1 MNDIN
6 NNSEKQSITSKF
18 KASFASRKFKGGA
31 YATIIS
37 VVVIVLIILV
47 NVFVTELN
55 LKIDVSN
62 QNMYTLTGESKDY
75 VKGIKD
81 DITIYYIA
89 QSGKEDAS
97 IKEMIEKYASY
108 SSHIKI
114 EYKDPV
120 LYPKFA
126 SEYTDAELTENSVLV
141 VNNTNGRAKYVD
153 NADMFISD
161 VDYQTYQTYVSAID
175 VEGQVT
181 SALQYVTTQ
190 NLPIMYMV
198 EGHGETAISD
208 TLASSIAKVNVKTN
222 TLSTLTA
229 ESIPEDC
236 SILLMN
242 GPQTDYSEDEDKMIK
257 DYIAKGGDAIVLLD
271 YSVKGL
277 KNLKGLMEYYGIN
290 FVDGIVLESKQGYY
304 MGQYVNNLVPNI
316 ESHDITTDIKTD
328 KESIVVPTAVGIVKS
343 DSARSSITIDPI
355 LTTSDGSY
363 SKVDINSSVVDKEDG
378 DIDGPF
384 NLGVAITENYNNVE
398 TKLVVYGSSY
408 IIDESMVS
416 YAALGNLDLFLNS
429 VNFVSGKEDSLA
441 IRTRSVTQEYLTLN
455 AAQVNFWAVIIVVI
469 IPVLVLSLGGFV
481 CLRRRK
487 K

>member
-1 MNDIN
+1 VNDIN
-6 NNSEKQSITSKF
+6 KIQEKESIASKF
-18 KASFASRKFKGGA
+18 KASFASKKFKGGA
-31 YATIIS
+31 YATTIS

-55 LKIDVSN
+55 IKIDVSN

-75 VKGIKD
+75 VNGIKD

-108 SSHIKI
+108 SDNIKI

-126 SEYTDAELTENSVLV
+126 SEYTDAELTENSVLI

-153 NADMFISD
+153 NADMFVQE
-161 VDYQTYQTYVSAID
+161 VDYQTYQSYVSAID

-181 SALQYVTTQ
+181 SALQYVTTE

-198 EGHGETAISD
+198 EGHGETAVSE
-208 TLASSIAKVNVKTN
+208 TLASSLAKVNVKTN
-222 TLSTLTA
+222 TLSTLTTKT
-229 ESIPEDC
+229 IPEDC
-236 SILLMN
+236 SILLIN
-242 GPQTDYSEDEDKMIK
+242 GPQTDYSEDEVKMIK
-257 DYIAKGGDAIVLLD
+257 DYLAKGGDAIVLVD
-271 YSVKGL
+271 FSVNGL
-277 KNLKGLMEYYGIN
+277 TNLKGLIEYYGISFAN
-290 FVDGIVLESKQGYY
+290 GIVLESKQGYY

-316 ESHDITTDIKTD
+316 ESHDITTDIKAD
-328 KESIVVPTAVGIVKS
+328 KASIVVPTAVGIIKS
-343 DSARSSITIDPI
+343 DSARSTITIDPI
-355 LTTSDGSY
+355 LTTSDSSY
-363 SKVDINSSVVDKEDG
+363 SKVDVNSSVVDKEDG

-384 NLGVAITENYNNVE
+384 NLGVAITENYNDVE

-408 IIDESMVS
+408 IIDEGMVS
-416 YAALGNLDLFLNS
+416 YSALGNLDLFLNS
-429 VNFVSGKEDSLA
+429 VNFVSNKEESLA

-455 AAQVNFWAVIIVVI
+455 AAQVNFWAVIIIVI
-469 IPVLVLSLGGFV
+469 IPVLVLSIGGYI

>member
-1 MNDIN
+1 
-6 NNSEKQSITSKF
+6 
-18 KASFASRKFKGGA
+18 
-31 YATIIS
+31 
-37 VVVIVLIILV
+37 
-47 NVFVTELN
+47 
-55 LKIDVSN
+55 
-62 QNMYTLTGESKDY
+62 
-75 VKGIKD
+75 
-81 DITIYYIA
+81 
-89 QSGKEDAS
+89 
-97 IKEMIEKYASY
+97 
-108 SSHIKI
+108 
-114 EYKDPV
+114 
-120 LYPKFA
+120 
-126 SEYTDAELTENSVLV
+126 
-141 VNNTNGRAKYVD
+141 
-153 NADMFISD
+153 
-161 VDYQTYQTYVSAID
+161 
-175 VEGQVT
+175 
-181 SALQYVTTQ
+181 
-190 NLPIMYMV
+190 
-198 EGHGETAISD
+198 
-208 TLASSIAKVNVKTN
+208 
-222 TLSTLTA
+222 
-229 ESIPEDC
+229 
-236 SILLMN
+236 
-242 GPQTDYSEDEDKMIK
+242 
-257 DYIAKGGDAIVLLD
+257 
-271 YSVKGL
+271 
-277 KNLKGLMEYYGIN
+277 MEYYGIN